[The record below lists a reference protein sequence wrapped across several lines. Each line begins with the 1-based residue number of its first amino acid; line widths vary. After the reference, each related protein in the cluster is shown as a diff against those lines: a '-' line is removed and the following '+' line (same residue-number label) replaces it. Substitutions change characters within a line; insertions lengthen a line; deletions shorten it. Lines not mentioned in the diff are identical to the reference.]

1 MLAQETF
8 ESKPSDLPAV
18 VFCSTTTPR
27 DQLGHL
33 LNNKSRNIH
42 ASSTNDQKKFYICFS
57 PLGRQLRKLSDVIC
71 LQNVMF
77 NISKMVWAQMF
88 ICRAQTC
95 TNDAQT
101 NETNLNQFWHYWGAE
116 WKKWNLNNL
125 KIKRAQMFICR
136 AQTCT
141 NDAQMIETHLNR
153 FGQYWGAE
161 WCHMFTKCNVWY
173 QPTWSHRNTWND
185 YGRITRNPWTH
196 HGNTPISVMWP
207 RNSLQCKLMTLLF
220 RGSHTDIGVFPWCGH
235 GFRVKRPTVV
245 ISRIPVRPCWRRSW
259 VLRRLWYF

>member
-27 DQLGHL
+27 DQLRHL

-77 NISKMVWAQMF
+77 NISKVVWAQMFICRAQTCTNEAQRIETDLDRFGHYWGAEWKKWNLNNLKFERAQMF

-161 WCHMFTKCNVWY
+161 WRHMFTKCNVWY
-173 QPTWSHRNTWND
+173 LKNGMSTNFHLSCTNVHKRSTND
-185 YGRITRNPWTH
+185 
-196 HGNTPISVMWP
+196 
-207 RNSLQCKLMTLLF
+207 LK
-220 RGSHTDIGVFPWCGH
+220 
-235 GFRVKRPTVV
+235 
-245 ISRIPVRPCWRRSW
+245 
-259 VLRRLWYF
+259 

>member
-27 DQLGHL
+27 DQLRHL

-77 NISKMVWAQMF
+77 NISKVVWAQMF

-95 TNDAQT
+95 TNEAQRI
-101 NETNLNQFWHYWGAE
+101 ETDLDRFGHYWGAE

-136 AQTCT
+136 AQTMHKWLRHIWTDSDNIGVLSDVICFQNVMFDISKTEWAQIFICRAQTCT
-141 NDAQMIETHLNR
+141 NEAQMIWNSFTFFFTH
-153 FGQYWGAE
+153 G
-161 WCHMFTKCNVWY
+161 V
-173 QPTWSHRNTWND
+173 PTS
-185 YGRITRNPWTH
+185 
-196 HGNTPISVMWP
+196 
-207 RNSLQCKLMTLLF
+207 
-220 RGSHTDIGVFPWCGH
+220 
-235 GFRVKRPTVV
+235 
-245 ISRIPVRPCWRRSW
+245 RRS
-259 VLRRLWYF
+259 

>member
-1 MLAQETF
+1 MRRAQTIRRSF
-8 ESKPSDLPAV
+8 
-18 VFCSTTTPR
+18 
-27 DQLGHL
+27 
-33 LNNKSRNIH
+33 
-42 ASSTNDQKKFYICFS
+42 ICFS

-77 NISKMVWAQMF
+77 NISKVVWAQMF

-153 FGQYWGAE
+153 FGQYWGSE
-161 WCHMFTKCNVWY
+161 WRHMFTKCNVWY
-173 QPTWSHRNTWND
+173 LKNGMSTNFNLSCTNVHKRSTND
-185 YGRITRNPWTH
+185 
-196 HGNTPISVMWP
+196 
-207 RNSLQCKLMTLLF
+207 LK
-220 RGSHTDIGVFPWCGH
+220 
-235 GFRVKRPTVV
+235 
-245 ISRIPVRPCWRRSW
+245 
-259 VLRRLWYF
+259 